1 MTINLRSQ
9 QLVNEANE
17 LIEKRNKLSLELM
30 KLLEEIPLWNEFAN
44 IENEIY
50 EMTNKIHMQETVEHC
65 KEEEIE
71 LFAMPS
77 HPVPHPWHTERDM
90 LYVSN
95 LERPEDIPQGYL
107 SNDEAKSVYWKFY
120 RATKDVR
127 ESHTFT
133 TIIERY
139 FKF

>member
-17 LIEKRNKLSLELM
+17 LIEKRNKLSWDLIEL
-30 KLLEEIPLWNEFAN
+30 LQEIPLWIEFS
-44 IENEIY
+44 ELEDEIY
-50 EMTNKIHMQETVEHC
+50 EMTDKILMQETVEHC
-65 KEEEIE
+65 EKEGIE
-71 LFAMPS
+71 LFDLKWQSDREKEYIA
-77 HPVPHPWHTERDM
+77 
-90 LYVSN
+90 N
-95 LERPEDIPQGYL
+95 CERPEDIPQGYL
-107 SNDEAKSVYWKFY
+107 SNDDAKNIYWNFWTSTK
-120 RATKDVR
+120 RAR